1 MVRVNALAF
10 IFIVQFLL
18 MFLGIAIFLFIHCR
32 RQTRRAVVSRQEIGR
47 LNDDIR
53 NQKRK
58 SSELLKWK
66 EMFEDLQEK
75 FKQIKNINMKLK
87 GAIET
92 LVPDAEKSKEYKQL
106 ISDLELNNNELDSCL
121 ESLGSK
127 NDELEKKAL
136 TFEHKV
142 EGLNRKLQDYVSK
155 AKYNIAV
162 SENKSLELK
171 VDSLKKQIESQAKEY
186 ENLEKNY
193 AWLENEY
200 NALYDNI
207 NEES

>member
-1 MVRVNALAF
+1 MIRINALAF
-10 IFIVQFLL
+10 LFIVQFLL
-18 MFLGIAIFLFIHCR
+18 IFLGIAIFLFIHCR
-32 RQTRRAVVSRQEIGR
+32 RQTSREVVCRQEIER
-47 LNDDIR
+47 LTEDIT
-53 NQKRK
+53 NQKGK

-66 EMFEDLQEK
+66 VMFEDLQAK

-92 LVPDAEKSKEYKQL
+92 LVPDAEKSKEYEQL
-106 ISDLELNNNELDSCL
+106 ISDLELNNNELDLCL
-121 ESLGSK
+121 ETLENK
-127 NDELEKKAL
+127 NDELEKRAI
-136 TFEHKV
+136 TSEHKV

-155 AKYNIAV
+155 AKYNMAL

-171 VDSLKKQIESQAKEY
+171 VDSLKKQLESQAKEY

-200 NALYDNI
+200 NALYNNI